1 MQLFFSYTDQK
12 NHLLEANPK
21 TEMTGETPYPF
32 IKDEPEP
39 RLFSLLGRTESS
51 PRQIGCMFNFMD
63 DDLKT

>member
-39 RLFSLLGRTESS
+39 RLFSLFGPTESLLQ
-51 PRQIGCMFNFMD
+51 PIGCKLSLRNEA
-63 DDLKT
+63 